1 MPVKTFTVKLRRDL
15 EVREEAEIID
25 GYTGPFERGWL
36 ENDGIYKGEFIW
48 VPVKKDWPTSA
59 IKWVAEGDL
68 IER

>member
-36 ENDGIYKGEFIW
+36 ENDGIYKN
-48 VPVKKDWPTSA
+48 
-59 IKWVAEGDL
+59 
-68 IER
+68 